1 VLEEEV
7 LAPTYEV
14 YFTGCSLRC
23 RFCSMDQAIQAPNVG
38 EWLPPAALAED
49 ILQGD
54 HPPFRSIAFVGGDPT
69 VNLPYLRAL
78 VPELRARNATIP
90 LVLNTH
96 LYLNPARVPEIAEW
110 VDTVVGDLHFW
121 TSDCA
126 RSVAATPGYPA
137 VARACAEAFLEQGSE
152 LILRVLVLP
161 GHLHCCARPSIDWV
175 ACLAR
180 RFPEQVRLH
189 VMTQYAP
196 LGRARGHAVLGRMLN
211 DEERELVR
219 SWVPEDVVSLARAQ
233 PAPGRC
239 SGRDPDVP
247 VEIDVQ
253 GRVHFPLVTGSV
265 LQLVDSLNVAR
276 GGFSRGER

>member
-1 VLEEEV
+1 MLEEEE

-38 EWLPPAALAED
+38 EWVPPAALAED
-49 ILQGD
+49 ILGGD

-78 VPELRARNATIP
+78 VPELRARDATVP

-96 LYLNPARVPEIAEW
+96 LYLNPARVPEVSEW
-110 VDTVVGDLHFW
+110 IDTVVGDLHFW

-126 RSVAATPGYPA
+126 RSVAATPDYPE
-137 VARACAEAFLEQGSE
+137 VARACAEAFLDQGSA

-161 GHLHCCARPSIDWV
+161 GHLDCCARPSIDWV
-175 ACLAR
+175 ARLSR

-189 VMTQYAP
+189 VMTHYAP
-196 LGRARGHAVLGRMLN
+196 LGRARGHAVLGRMLT
-211 DEERELVR
+211 DEERERVR
-219 SWVPEDVVSLARAQ
+219 SWVPEDVGSLARAQ
-233 PAPGRC
+233 PPSGAC

-247 VEIDVQ
+247 IEIDTQ
-253 GRVHFPLVTGSV
+253 GRVHFPLVTGAV
-265 LQLVDSLNVAR
+265 LPLVQSLDSAH
-276 GGFSRGER
+276 GPSRRER